1 MPQTHYARRIKLDDG
16 WEVSIICKH
25 LISYGED
32 EKLFECAMVNPD
44 NYIDNDSVTGYL
56 DFHQVAEYIRKAR
69 EKHDEVK
76 I

>member
-1 MPQTHYARRIKLDDG
+1 
-16 WEVSIICKH
+16 
-25 LISYGED
+25 
-32 EKLFECAMVNPD
+32 MVNPD